1 MSIVLQLP
9 GLLTSLL
16 VLSMLILVEKYLKDK
31 RVLIAAGVAVL
42 ALVLIIVG
50 VLMLTKGSNSA
61 STNQAAAPTEVPVL
75 SLQPTDIGLTL
86 VEAAN
91 MQTATMT
98 IAKTD
103 DITSVDYQLSY
114 NAMVSGQSIPRG
126 TIGHVDVKNPGQ
138 AITQKMVFGTCS
150 DVCHYDTGI
159 TQVQLIV
166 KVTKTDGK
174 IYQVQL
180 TPAAQ

>member
-1 MSIVLQLP
+1 
-9 GLLTSLL
+9 
-16 VLSMLILVEKYLKDK
+16 MLISVEKYLKDK
-31 RVLIAAGVAVL
+31 RVLIAAGVAVV
-42 ALVLIIVG
+42 ALILIFAG
-50 VLMLTKGSNSA
+50 VFMLMKGSNSA
-61 STNQAAAPTEVPVL
+61 QTAQQAATPTEAPVL
-75 SLQPTDIGLTL
+75 SLQPGDIGLTL
-86 VEAAN
+86 VEAAD

-98 IAKTD
+98 ITKTG

-114 NAMVSGQSIPRG
+114 NALVSGQSIPRG
-126 TIGHVDVKNPGQ
+126 TIGHVDVKTPGQ
-138 AITQKMVFGTCS
+138 TITQKMVFGTCS

-174 IYQVQL
+174 VYQVQL

>member
-1 MSIVLQLP
+1 
-9 GLLTSLL
+9 
-16 VLSMLILVEKYLKDK
+16 MLISVEKYLKDK
-31 RVLIAAGVAVL
+31 RVLIAAGVAVI
-42 ALVLIIVG
+42 ALILIVVG
-50 VLMLTKGSNSA
+50 VFMLMKGSNSSQTA
-61 STNQAAAPTEVPVL
+61 QQAATPTEAPVL
-75 SLQPTDIGLTL
+75 SLQPGDIGLTL
-86 VEAAN
+86 VEAAD

-98 IAKTD
+98 ITKTG

-114 NAMVSGQSIPRG
+114 NALVSGQSIPRG
-126 TIGHVDVKNPGQ
+126 TIGHVDVKTPGQ
-138 AITQKMVFGTCS
+138 TITQKMVFGTCS

-174 IYQVQL
+174 VYQVQL

>member
-1 MSIVLQLP
+1 
-9 GLLTSLL
+9 
-16 VLSMLILVEKYLKDK
+16 MLILVQKYLKDK
-31 RVLIAAGVAVL
+31 RILIIIGVAVL
-42 ALVLIIVG
+42 ALILIVVG
-50 VLMLTKGSNSA
+50 VVMLTRGSSSA
-61 STNQAAAPTEVPVL
+61 QNAGQSAAQPTEVPVL
-75 SLQPTDIGLTL
+75 ALQPSDIGLTL
-86 VEAAN
+86 VEAAD

-98 IAKTD
+98 ITKTS
-103 DITSVDYQLSY
+103 DIASVDYQLSY

-126 TIGHVDVKNPGQ
+126 TIGHVDVKTPGQ
-138 AITQKMVFGTCS
+138 TITQKMVFGTCS

-180 TPAAQ
+180 TPASPSQ

>member
-1 MSIVLQLP
+1 
-9 GLLTSLL
+9 
-16 VLSMLILVEKYLKDK
+16 MLILVQKYLKDK
-31 RVLIAAGVAVL
+31 RVLVVAGVAVL

-50 VLMLTKGSNSA
+50 VFLMMRNSNSSQDA
-61 STNQAAAPTEVPVL
+61 GQGIAPTEVPVL
-75 SLQPTDIGLTL
+75 SLKPEDIGLSL

-98 IAKTD
+98 ITKTS

-114 NAMVSGQSIPRG
+114 NAEVTGQSIPRG
-126 TIGHVDVKNPGQ
+126 TIGHVDVKTPGQ
-138 AITQKMVFGTCS
+138 TVTQKMVFGTCS

-180 TPAAQ
+180 TPTAQ

>member
-1 MSIVLQLP
+1 M
-9 GLLTSLL
+9 TSLL

-31 RVLIAAGVAVL
+31 RILVIIGVAVL
-42 ALVLIIVG
+42 ALVLV
-50 VLMLTKGSNSA
+50 VVSVFLMMRNSNSSQNA
-61 STNQAAAPTEVPVL
+61 QQAASPLEAPVL
-75 SLQPTDIGLTL
+75 TLQPSDIGLTL

-98 IAKTD
+98 ITKTS

-114 NAMVSGQSIPRG
+114 NAEVAGQSIPRG
-126 TIGHVDVKNPGQ
+126 TIGHADVKTPGQ
-138 AITQKMVFGTCS
+138 PITQKMVFGTCS

-174 IYQVQL
+174 VYQVEQ
-180 TPAAQ
+180 AVASK

>member
-1 MSIVLQLP
+1 
-9 GLLTSLL
+9 
-16 VLSMLILVEKYLKDK
+16 MLILVEKYLKDK
-31 RVLIAAGVAVL
+31 RILIAAGVAAL
-42 ALVLIIVG
+42 ALVLIVVG
-50 VLMLTKGSNSA
+50 VFLLTRGSNSA
-61 STNQAAAPTEVPVL
+61 LDQSAAPTEVPVL

-86 VEAAN
+86 VVAAN
-91 MQTATMT
+91 MQKATMK

-114 NAMVSGQSIPRG
+114 NAEVSGQSIPRG

-138 AITQKMVFGTCS
+138 VISQDMTFGTCS

-159 TQVQLIV
+159 TDVKLIV

-174 IYQVQL
+174 VYQVEL

>member
-1 MSIVLQLP
+1 
-9 GLLTSLL
+9 
-16 VLSMLILVEKYLKDK
+16 MLILVQKYLKDK
-31 RVLIAAGVAVL
+31 RILAAAGVAVL
-42 ALVLIIVG
+42 AFVLIIVG
-50 VLMLTKGSNSA
+50 VVMLTRNSS
-61 STNQAAAPTEVPVL
+61 STQTAQNTNPTEAPVL
-75 SLQPTDIGLTL
+75 SLKPSDIGLTL

-98 IAKTD
+98 ITKTD

-114 NAMVSGQSIPRG
+114 NAQVSGQTIPRG
-126 TIGHVDVKNPGQ
+126 TIGHSDVKTPGQ
-138 AITQKMVFGTCS
+138 PISQKMVFGTCS

-159 TQVQLIV
+159 TGVQLIV

-180 TPAAQ
+180 TPPAQ

>member
-1 MSIVLQLP
+1 
-9 GLLTSLL
+9 
-16 VLSMLILVEKYLKDK
+16 MLISVEKYLKDK
-31 RVLIAAGVAVL
+31 RILVAAGVAVL

-50 VLMLTKGSNSA
+50 VVMLTRGSNSA
-61 STNQAAAPTEVPVL
+61 QNSGQSAAQPTEVPVL
-75 SLQPTDIGLTL
+75 ALQPSDIGLTL
-86 VEAAN
+86 VEAAS

-98 IAKTD
+98 ITKTS

-126 TIGHVDVKNPGQ
+126 TIGHVDVKTPGQ
-138 AITQKMVFGTCS
+138 TITQQMVFGTCS
-150 DVCHYDTGI
+150 DVCHYDSGI
-159 TQVQLIV
+159 TGVQLIV

-180 TPAAQ
+180 TPASQ

>member
-1 MSIVLQLP
+1 
-9 GLLTSLL
+9 
-16 VLSMLILVEKYLKDK
+16 MLISVQKYLKDK
-31 RVLIAAGVAVL
+31 RILIAAGVAVV
-42 ALVLIIVG
+42 ALILIIVG
-50 VLMLTKGSNSA
+50 VLMLTKSSS
-61 STNQAAAPTEVPVL
+61 STAPQQAVVPTEVPVL
-75 SLQPTDIGLTL
+75 SLQPGDIGLTL
-86 VEAAN
+86 VEAAS

-98 IAKTD
+98 ITKTS

-126 TIGHVDVKNPGQ
+126 TIGHVDVKTPGQ
-138 AITQKMVFGTCS
+138 AITQQMTFGTCS

-174 IYQVQL
+174 VYQVQL
-180 TPAAQ
+180 TPATPAQ

>member
-1 MSIVLQLP
+1 
-9 GLLTSLL
+9 
-16 VLSMLILVEKYLKDK
+16 MLISVEKYLKDK
-31 RVLIAAGVAVL
+31 RILIAAGVAVL
-42 ALVLIIVG
+42 ALVLIVVG
-50 VLMLTKGSNSA
+50 VVMLSKGSNSTQTA
-61 STNQAAAPTEVPVL
+61 QNTAPTEAPVL
-75 SLQPTDIGLTL
+75 TLKPSDIGLTL

-98 IAKTD
+98 ITKTD

-114 NAMVSGQSIPRG
+114 NAEVSGQSIPRG
-126 TIGHVDVKNPGQ
+126 TIGHADVKTPGQ
-138 AITQKMVFGTCS
+138 AISQKMVFGTCS

-159 TQVQLIV
+159 TGVQLIV

-174 IYQVQL
+174 VYQVQL